1 MYHSCTIPLFIL
13 VPTQRWM
20 DDHAFNFL
28 SYLSDRDSADD
39 CRDPDSPDGVL
50 ERNLTDVQ
58 AGGTMCLCK
67 K

>member
-1 MYHSCTIPLFIL
+1 
-13 VPTQRWM
+13 M